1 MEKILNTK
9 VLLVDDEEE
18 FITTLAKR
26 LETRNLKVS
35 TATSGVDAVEMANTK
50 DFDVILL
57 DLAMP
62 GMDGLQTLEKIK
74 AEHPEAEIIMLT
86 GHGTIEAGIEAM
98 KLGAEDFIE
107 KPVDIKELMVKIQ
120 DAKKKRVLI
129 LQEKSNTE
137 IKQILKSK
145 SW

>member
-1 MEKILNTK
+1 MENTINTK

-18 FITTLAKR
+18 FITTLAQR

-35 TATSGVDAVEMANTK
+35 TATSGTEAVEIVNAN

-98 KLGAEDFIE
+98 KRGAEDFLE
-107 KPVDIKELMVKIQ
+107 KPIDIKELMVKIE
-120 DAKKKRVLI
+120 DAKQKRVLI
-129 LQEKSNTE
+129 LQEKSNSE

-145 SW
+145 AW

>member
-1 MEKILNTK
+1 METTLNTK

-18 FITTLAKR
+18 FITTLAQR
-26 LETRNLKVS
+26 LETRNFKVS
-35 TATSGVDAVEMANTK
+35 TATSGMEAVEIVNTN

-98 KLGAEDFIE
+98 KRGAEDFLE
-107 KPVDIKELMVKIQ
+107 KPVDIKELMVKIE
-120 DAKKKRVLI
+120 DAKQKRVLI
-129 LQEKSNTE
+129 LQEKSNAE

-145 SW
+145 AW